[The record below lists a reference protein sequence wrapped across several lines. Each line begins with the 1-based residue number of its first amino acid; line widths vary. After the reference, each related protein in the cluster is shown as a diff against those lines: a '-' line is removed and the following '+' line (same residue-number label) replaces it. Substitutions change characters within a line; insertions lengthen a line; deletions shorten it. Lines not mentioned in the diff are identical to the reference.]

1 MGLSPVISPARIMHI
16 YYTYNQNILTFV
28 KRLKCN
34 ASLCM
39 NSQKKDAYTSYTFH
53 ILTSLFYL
61 YFLRITFR
69 VKMPGLACP
78 VNQLVHRNGTSWGF
92 SESSYYHT
100 FVKGEKVGGEKF
112 SLICVMIM
120 MIKRVLCSP
129 FCDFIAKTGIFRR
142 TIKCTRPFHTHG

>member
-61 YFLRITFR
+61 YFLIITFR
-69 VKMPGLACP
+69 IKMPGLACP
-78 VNQLVHRNGTSWGF
+78 VSQLVHRNGTS
-92 SESSYYHT
+92 
-100 FVKGEKVGGEKF
+100 
-112 SLICVMIM
+112 
-120 MIKRVLCSP
+120 
-129 FCDFIAKTGIFRR
+129 
-142 TIKCTRPFHTHG
+142 